1 MIGGCNDNG
10 DTTKKTYKKKYN
22 FDSGQWSNGS
32 ELLIERYGHACGV
45 VENSTNLMIVVIG
58 GRNNHQNEYF
68 DSVQF
73 AVLDKEGGHLNAYR
87 FENTVYLRNNAY
99 NILAME

>member
-1 MIGGCNDNG
+1 MTIGINKTTVLVIGGCNDNG

-68 DSVQF
+68 DSVEF
-73 AVLDKEGGHLNAYR
+73 AVLWLWNRGWSKTR
-87 FENTVYLRNNAY
+87 R
-99 NILAME
+99 